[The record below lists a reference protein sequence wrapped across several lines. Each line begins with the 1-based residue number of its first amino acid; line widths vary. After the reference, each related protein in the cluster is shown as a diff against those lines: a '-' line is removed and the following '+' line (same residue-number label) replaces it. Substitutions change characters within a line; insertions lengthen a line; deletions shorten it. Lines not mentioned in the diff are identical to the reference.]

1 MKGISLKRDIMTT
14 SYACTC
20 SSDTTRL
27 LVALGANIRATDKN
41 KDTPLHHAAANLNYG
56 ATKVLIDAGAPIEA
70 KNNDVRQCMCVLQCV
85 AKQCQ
90 IHAHTLSQGKT
101 PYDLAMENQNVY
113 DMDQL
118 LMARQKRSPQ
128 GVLEYFTRD
137 PVSVPFVCVFN
148 VHMLVCMLKHKP
160 MRPLL
165 CINNY
170 DRGIVCHYL
179 VYISV
184 LHSMCLLKISAYST
198 LLQTFCWWL
207 MMFFSILV
215 LGVIGWLG
223 VYCPNWWSY
232 FIASTLLGAVVR
244 KFLM

>member
-56 ATKVLIDAGAPIEA
+56 ATKVLIDAGAPIEV
-70 KNNDVRQCMCVLQCV
+70 KNNDVRSCMCVLQCV
-85 AKQCQ
+85 AKQCH
-90 IHAHTLSQGKT
+90 IHAHTHSHSQGKT

-148 VHMLVCMLKHKP
+148 VHVLVCRDPVSVPFVCVFNVHVLVCRDPVSVPFVCVFNVHVLVCRDP
-160 MRPLL
+160 VSVPFVCVFNVHVLVFL
-165 CINNY
+165 CVCSSTSPCVLSCALIIM
-170 DRGIVCHYL
+170 IVALC
-179 VYISV
+179 
-184 LHSMCLLKISAYST
+184 
-198 LLQTFCWWL
+198 
-207 MMFFSILV
+207 
-215 LGVIGWLG
+215 VIIW
-223 VYCPNWWSY
+223 C
-232 FIASTLLGAVVR
+232 I
-244 KFLM
+244 